1 MKKNPEEASAEAAN
15 PRWAPLLVA
24 LMIAACMPMS
34 ACSQSADTTVNEARK
49 MSAEKKQIAYFDV
62 ALFSYLDRP
71 IFDVYLN
78 GRDIGLAAGQPHSGE
93 ANGLMTGVEVK
104 LGEQKITWRL
114 GGPKGMI
121 GNGDTV
127 KAKNTPILTNVD
139 PNFRYLGVHIYPD
152 NTVEIIPE
160 RYWPEKT
167 EKGEAINR
175 AWELK
180 HGK

>member
-1 MKKNPEEASAEAAN
+1 MKKNPDNATAEAVN
-15 PRWAPLLVA
+15 QRWAALLVV
-24 LMIAACMPMS
+24 LIIAACMPMA
-34 ACSQSADTTVNEARK
+34 ACSQPIGNNSKDEKK
-49 MSAEKKQIAYFDV
+49 MSNRQGDKAYFDV
-62 ALFSYLDRP
+62 SAISYIERP
-71 IFDVYLN
+71 IFEIKLN
-78 GRDIGLAAGQPHSGE
+78 GIEVGTGGG
-93 ANGLMTGVEVK
+93 GLMTGVAVK
-104 LGEQKITWRL
+104 LGPQSVTWRL
-114 GGPKGMI
+114 DGPKGTP

-127 KAKNTPILTNVD
+127 KAKNTPILTKVD

-175 AWELK
+175 ASELK